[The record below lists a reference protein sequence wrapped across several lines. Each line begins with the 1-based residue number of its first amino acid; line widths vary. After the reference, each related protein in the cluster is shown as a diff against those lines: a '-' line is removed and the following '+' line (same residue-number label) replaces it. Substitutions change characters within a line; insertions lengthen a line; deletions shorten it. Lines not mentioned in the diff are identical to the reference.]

1 MKKWMLTYSAASEK
15 GSRDTNQDNLRV
27 GAAHSYFDMESPVW
41 VEGCMEAQ
49 SPEVFCVCDGIG
61 GEALGDVAAMTALD
75 ALHQTLSSPSS
86 GEKPSLTELVLR
98 AIEHAQS
105 RVFGLYR
112 AFHRNGGCTLSL
124 VAVHQTSYVAVNIG
138 DSPIFLAKNGG
149 SELEE
154 LSCRH
159 TLGWKK
165 RDMGLPTQP
174 GDECCLMRYI
184 GKPGH
189 TAVQMAHVAEGTL
202 EPEDCLLLC
211 TDGVTDAFP
220 AERLRAA
227 ADSPEALR
235 ALVKQA
241 AEQEHSDNCTAICL
255 KAAAI

>member
-41 VEGCMEAQ
+41 VEGCVEAQ

-75 ALHQTLSSPSS
+75 ALHQ
-86 GEKPSLTELVLR
+86 
-98 AIEHAQS
+98 IEHAQS

-138 DSPIFLAKNGG
+138 DSPIFLAKNGE

-227 ADSPEALR
+227 ADSPEALQ

>member
-1 MKKWMLTYSAASEK
+1 MAYITSWYWNKGDFRKVNEDSFTLQRVRARKKELIFAA
-15 GSRDTNQDNLRV
+15 
-27 GAAHSYFDMESPVW
+27 
-41 VEGCMEAQ
+41 
-49 SPEVFCVCDGIG
+49 VCDGIG

-75 ALHQTLSSPSS
+75 ALHQTLSSPSP

-105 RVFGLYR
+105 RVLGLYR

-227 ADSPEALR
+227 ADSPEALQ